1 MAAPNIKNPTT
12 ITGITTS
19 VGIGTTAVVGV
30 LTNTSSSNKVFKI
43 NSIFAANVDGVNAAD
58 ISISIIRDG
67 TDYYLART
75 INVPADATQVLSTKE
90 TYFYLE
96 ENVDEAFKSIK
107 QGEKVTKETYLGCP
121 KHLTSSP
128 KPLE

>member
-12 ITGITTS
+12 ITGITTV
-19 VGIGTTAVVGV
+19 VGLSTTAVTGI
-30 LTNTSSSNKVFKI
+30 LTNATGSNKVLKI

-58 ISISIIRDG
+58 ISVSIIRDG

-75 INVPADATQVLSTKE
+75 INVPADATQVISTKE

-96 ENVDEAFKSIK
+96 ENVGIRAQASAANDIHIIIGYEEIS
-107 QGEKVTKETYLGCP
+107 
-121 KHLTSSP
+121 
-128 KPLE
+128 